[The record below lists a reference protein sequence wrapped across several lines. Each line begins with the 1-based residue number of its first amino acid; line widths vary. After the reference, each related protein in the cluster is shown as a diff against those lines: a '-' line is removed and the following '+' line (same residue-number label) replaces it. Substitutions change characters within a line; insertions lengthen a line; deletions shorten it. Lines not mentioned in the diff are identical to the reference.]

1 VPARLIYDNL
11 KTVVDTVFVGK
22 ERQFNRRFLTLAN
35 HYLFEPAA
43 CTPTSGWE
51 KGQVE
56 NQVGNVREWLFTPLA
71 RFASFADLN
80 AWLATR
86 CQELVQRMHPTQS
99 QRTIAAC
106 YADEQPLLRRVS
118 AQSVSWRVLRAALE
132 RNEFAA
138 WPTESVARL
147 HVADAAW
154 REVLLGNQPHAGLQ
168 QQHMLPLDQIEH
180 TTGVGLVPNINRY
193 LMRAVQMDLCT
204 AGESIF
210 TFAKLGRFII
220 IGFVHEPQMDRWK
233 GTKIHANSGIIE
245 PRKYVVPGILARYL
259 NEKADKMADALRSM
273 SDAQHTK
280 VDKAFSDNVDQY
292 IDSDAYDAM
301 VADIGMF
308 GDAAFSKR

>member
-1 VPARLIYDNL
+1 MPTGQCRLCQKVSELQLSHVLPAF
-11 KTVVDTVFVGK
+11 VFRWLRDSAGGGHL
-22 ERQFNRRFLTLAN
+22 RGSDAPNRRVQDGEKHHWLCSTCEGVLSVSEGHFANRLFLPYTN
-35 HYLFEPAA
+35 D
-43 CTPTSGWE
+43 TS
-51 KGQVE
+51 
-56 NQVGNVREWLFTPLA
+56 A
-71 RFASFADLN
+71 
-80 AWLATR
+80 
-86 CQELVQRMHPTQS
+86 
-99 QRTIAAC
+99 
-106 YADEQPLLRRVS
+106 RVS
-118 AQSVSWRVLRAALE
+118 YSPWLMHFCTSVSWRVLRAALE

-138 WPTESVARL
+138 WPTEAVARL

-154 REVLLGNQPHAGLQ
+154 REVLLGTQPHAGLQ

-233 GTKIHANSGIIE
+233 GTKIHANTGIIE

-273 SDAQHTK
+273 SDTQHTK
-280 VDKAFSDNVDQY
+280 VDKAFRDNVDQY